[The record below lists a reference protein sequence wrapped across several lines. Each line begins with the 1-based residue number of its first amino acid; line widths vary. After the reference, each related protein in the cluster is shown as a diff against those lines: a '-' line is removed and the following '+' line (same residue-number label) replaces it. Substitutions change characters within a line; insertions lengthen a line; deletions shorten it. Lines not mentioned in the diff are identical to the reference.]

1 MSETSTQVTRRKPAK
16 VLHGLESDDAR
27 TDILNRLRRAE
38 GQIRGIQRMLEQGE
52 DCQSIG
58 HKFSAARKALDS
70 TYLRM
75 TLCFAEQEIETLMA
89 NGSPQGE
96 AKTVVLK
103 DLETMLA
110 RMR

>member
-1 MSETSTQVTRRKPAK
+1 MPRQPAK
-16 VLHGLESDDAR
+16 VLHGLESEGAR

-38 GQIRGIQRMLEQGE
+38 GQIRGIQRMVEQGD
-52 DCQSIG
+52 DCLSIG
-58 HKFSAARKALDS
+58 HQFSAARKALDS

-75 TLCFAEQEIETLMA
+75 TVCFAEQEIASMMEPGRAQDESRSL
-89 NGSPQGE
+89 
-96 AKTVVLK
+96 VLK

>member
-1 MSETSTQVTRRKPAK
+1 MSEPNPLVPSKKAVK

-38 GQIRGIQRMLEQGE
+38 GQIRGIQRMVEKGE

-58 HKFSAARKALDS
+58 QQFSAARKALDS

-75 TLCFAEQEIETLMA
+75 TVCFAEQEI
-89 NGSPQGE
+89 GSLIASGNTSGDTK
-96 AKTVVLK
+96 AVVLK
-103 DLETMLA
+103 DLEAMLA